1 MNKFMSRIR
10 EFENMCWAALLV
22 AGAASFAACSSDDAA
37 VEKQPETP
45 ATGKYTLTVKASK
58 GDAGTRALTINDAVT
73 PNVLNAYWDG
83 TETVTLTSGNES
95 VQMTVAP
102 DATDNTK
109 ATLTATLT
117 TAPAND
123 AELTMELCSASI
135 SGQTGTLAYIAEHC
149 DYATA
154 TTTATVSGTTITCSD
169 ATFTNQNAIARFA
182 LYHGSTLIS
191 PTTLE
196 VSISHSNQQVQAYLH
211 QLGKDSYTFTIPA
224 ETYTTNGDGVLYFA
238 LPSLPASVTIQGVS
252 VPLNAADF
260 TLAFIATTANDVYA
274 YIKTGYP
281 FSAGKFYDIAV
292 KMNPLVDLTTKDG
305 DNYPDDGKYPAKDGD
320 ILTGE
325 WQYNSVTI
333 PDRATVT
340 LFNASINAHGSAG
353 IDCYGDVTIILEGS
367 NTVTGSDGHPG
378 IFVDESCTLTIKGS
392 GSLRAEGR
400 TYEFGGNKMC
410 GAGIGGRPE
419 GGNVIIEGGSIT
431 AIGSYGSP
439 GIGGS
444 YDSNHLPDYSI
455 TFGDITIKNTV
466 TSVTATKG
474 EDAPYC
480 IGPCKDGS
488 CGIITFGD
496 EEVYADRGWYN
507 WFYYNIEKGVPID
520 DVGGLIVAPKDNGE
534 TWTLTPAP

>member
-45 ATGKYTLTVKASK
+45 ATGKYTLTVTASK
-58 GDAGTRALTINDAVT
+58 GDAGTRALTIDETVT
-73 PNVLNAYWDG
+73 PNELNAYWDG

-95 VQMTVAP
+95 VQMIVAP

-117 TAPAND
+117 TAPANG

-135 SGQTGTLAYIAEHC
+135 SGQEGTLAYIAEHC

-191 PTTLE
+191 PTTLK
-196 VSISHSNQQVQAYLH
+196 VSISHSNQQVQAYLASI
-211 QLGKDSYTFTIPA
+211 GKDSYTFTIPA

-292 KMNPLVDLTTKDG
+292 KMNPLVDLTTKDW
-305 DNYPDDGKYPAKDGD
+305 DDYLAKDGD

-325 WQYNSVTI
+325 GHYNSVTI
-333 PDRATVT
+333 PEGATVT
-340 LFNASINAHGSAG
+340 LFNASINAGGTPG
-353 IDCYGDVTIILEGS
+353 IECYGDATIILEGS
-367 NTVTGSDGHPG
+367 NTVTGSYGDPG
-378 IFVDESCTLTIKGS
+378 IFVPELSTLTIKGS

-400 TYEFGGNKMC
+400 THEFGGNKRG
-410 GAGIGGRPE
+410 GAGIGGRPV

-431 AIGSYGSP
+431 AIGGYGSP

-444 YDSNHLPDYSI
+444 YDSNHLSDFGPITFGPI

-496 EEVYADRGWYN
+496 EEVYGDWGWYD
-507 WFYYNIEKGVPID
+507 WFNDYIEEDGSVN
-520 DVGGLIVAPKDNGE
+520 VGGLIVTPNEAGE

>member
-45 ATGKYTLTVKASK
+45 VTGKYTLTVTASK
-58 GDAGTRALTINDAVT
+58 GDAGTRALTIDETVT
-73 PNVLNAYWDG
+73 PNELNAYWDG

-102 DATDNTK
+102 DATDNTN

-117 TAPAND
+117 TAPANG

-135 SGQTGTLAYIAEHC
+135 SGQEGTLAYIAEHC

-196 VSISHSNQQVQAYLH
+196 VSISHSNPTVQAYLASI
-211 QLGKDSYTFTIPA
+211 GKDSYTFTIPA

-238 LPSLPASVTIQGVS
+238 LPSLPASVTIQGAS

-292 KMNPLVDLTTKDG
+292 KMNPLVDPKYGAT
-305 DNYPDDGKYPAKDGD
+305 YPAQDGD

-333 PDRATVT
+333 PDGATVT

-353 IDCYGDVTIILEGS
+353 IECYGDATIILEGS
-367 NTVTGSDGHPG
+367 NTVTGSYGYPG
-378 IFVDESCTLTIKGS
+378 IFVPELSTLTIKGS

-400 TYEFGGNKMC
+400 TYEWDGNKRS
-410 GAGIGGRPE
+410 GAGIGGCPV

-431 AIGSYGSP
+431 AIGGYGSP

-444 YDSNHLPDYSI
+444 YDSYHLSHYGSI
-455 TFGDITIKNTV
+455 TFGYITIKNTV

-488 CGIITFGD
+488 CGMIMFGD
-496 EEVYADRGWYN
+496 DVVYADWGWYD
-507 WFYYNIEKGVPID
+507 WFNDYIEEDGSVN
-520 DVGGLIVAPKDNGE
+520 VGGLIVTPNEAGE
-534 TWTLTPAP
+534 TWTLTPAPQAD